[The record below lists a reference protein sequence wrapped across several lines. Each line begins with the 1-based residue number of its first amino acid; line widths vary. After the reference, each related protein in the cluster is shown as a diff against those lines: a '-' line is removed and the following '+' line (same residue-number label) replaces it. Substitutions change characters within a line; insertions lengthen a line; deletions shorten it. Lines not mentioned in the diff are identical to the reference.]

1 MAKVDHR
8 LAEANGG
15 GAARSKYVVVTAIT
29 PTPAGEGKTVHTVGL
44 SLALNKIG
52 KKAACAIRQPSMG
65 PVFGIKGGAA
75 GGGHSQVVP
84 MEDFNLHLTG
94 DFHAVTAANNL
105 LSAAIDAS
113 ILLDN
118 PLDIDPGTVTW
129 RRVLDVNDRALRQ
142 ITTGLGGPK
151 NGVPQETGF
160 DITSASEVMAVL
172 GMSSDLADVRR
183 RLGRIVIGAN
193 RAGEPVTADDLEA
206 AGAMAAVLRRAI
218 DPTIMQTTEGTLAF
232 VHTGPFANI
241 AHGNSSIVADRVAAP
256 HVDYLVT
263 EAGFGADMGA
273 EKFFDIKCRA
283 SGMAP
288 DAVLLVATIR
298 ALKVHSGHFPTR
310 QGRPLPPELFEE
322 NVEAVVKGC
331 SNLEA
336 QIENVRSFGV
346 PVVVAINRFPADT
359 EAEIAAVKERALA
372 AGARARGDLRGPRKG
387 GAGGRAIAEA
397 IVDAAESGEA
407 EFRFAYEDSLPLTEK
422 VERLALGLYG
432 AGSVEFSAA
441 ARATFERLQR
451 QGYGPAGLRR
461 QDPVQPLPRR
471 PVQGPA
477 EGLRLPRARGAP
489 RRGRG
494 LRRRLRGG
502 DHDHA
507 RTRPDAR
514 VQAGRPGRRRP
525 GRGALLIGSG
535 GEPPTLSVDLD
546 LGPART
552 RHAAH
557 RAGVTHEAAEVELRP
572 RQGRVERDRAVP
584 RPVAPPAPPGARFF
598 CPRNAIGVRTAGVPP
613 GAPPGSV
620 RAMPTAAGAP
630 PSALCITTRNSSA
643 PG

>member
-1 MAKVDHR
+1 MRSDLEIARDVALKPIQDVAADYGISEGALEPYGKHMAKVDHR
-8 LAEANGG
+8 LAEADGG

-372 AGARARGDLRGPRKG
+372 AGARAAEISEVHGQG
-387 GAGGRAIAEA
+387 GAGGQAIAEA

-451 QGYGPAGLRR
+451 QGYGDL
-461 QDPVQPLPRR
+461 PVCVAKTQYSLS
-471 PVQGPA
+471 
-477 EGLRLPRARGAP
+477 
-489 RRGRG
+489 
-494 LRRRLRGG
+494 
-502 DHDHA
+502 HDA
-507 RTRPDAR
+507 
-514 VQAGRPGRRRP
+514 QFKGRPKGFVFPVREARLAAGAGFVVVYAGAIMTMPGLGRTP
-525 GRGALLIGSG
+525 AYKQ
-535 GEPPTLSVDLD
+535 VDLD
-546 LGPART
+546 EDGQVVGL
-552 RHAAH
+552 
-557 RAGVTHEAAEVELRP
+557 
-572 RQGRVERDRAVP
+572 
-584 RPVAPPAPPGARFF
+584 F
-598 CPRNAIGVRTAGVPP
+598 
-613 GAPPGSV
+613 
-620 RAMPTAAGAP
+620 
-630 PSALCITTRNSSA
+630 
-643 PG
+643 